1 MFGYAPAG
9 DGVQLLR
16 AKQKKLRLVLSFFY
30 FYIVDYFFLIVV
42 TITYVQTTIVALS
55 MQNAAP
61 SAP

>member
-1 MFGYAPAG
+1 MLGYALTG
-9 DGVQLLR
+9 TGVQLFR
-16 AKQKKLRLVLSFFY
+16 AEQKKLMLVLSFFY